1 MKTLLDELC
10 IKLWVLPRPKEQVRM
25 RQLSADDVDSFVTG
39 LHLAEHLLAPYDEEH
54 WRRFDMSS
62 PSLRADA
69 SKCDLRVIEELFED
83 LSALRER

>member
-1 MKTLLDELC
+1 MKTVLDKLC
-10 IKLWVLPRPKEQVRM
+10 IKLGCCLDPEEQVRM

-69 SKCDLRVIEELFED
+69 SKCDLRVTEELFED